1 MGEVY
6 DFFLSSYS
14 DYSMIDIVL
23 EFLAFWFGIISVVFA
38 KKQNILVYPTGIIC
52 TIITM
57 YLMYKVSLL
66 GHILVN
72 LLYTIISF
80 FGWWN
85 WSRRE
90 NNDLVVK
97 VSKFTSNDLTKSL
110 LIFFFIVFV
119 AYFAHDFFATNFEG
133 QIKELDILTSGIF
146 VTAMWLMANKKL
158 ENWILWII
166 GNVITI
172 PLYLSSD
179 KIILSIQY
187 VIFTILAIQAYIEWK
202 KSLSK

>member
-6 DFFLSSYS
+6 DFFLSSYYNHS
-14 DYSMIDIVL
+14 RIDIVL

-38 KKQNILVYPTGIIC
+38 KKQNILVYPIGIIC

>member
-1 MGEVY
+1 MVEVY

-14 DYSMIDIVL
+14 DYSRVDIVL

-187 VIFTILAIQAYIEWK
+187 VIFTILAVQAYIEWK